1 MPNHLWGQPFNTN
14 GYNGY
19 WPNPGVKTDGIPMP
33 TARLDVLGNR
43 PIFVGTIYRG
53 YAAGPASIW
62 HGIYYAGV
70 ETQGNHQFGGSG
82 GDLTF
87 FIRGSA
93 GTLRFGRDEGAGR
106 SVLSENEAFAWG
118 GTLAGSMDWAQV
130 PTIPLIP
137 NSQGGQGNRY
147 LFFGPGWSVADNG
160 GSNVHSIIR
169 QMAIDGGGWG
179 YDTTNWAGTFEG
191 TPGHAYTFRFSAV
204 NSVGYSEW
212 SYTPT
217 YYIPYSGGR
226 RMTGPAAS
234 TPLTISKRFNGT
246 SWVDLTTRK
255 RHTGSGFADIG
266 N

>member
-1 MPNHLWGQPFNTN
+1 MPNHQWGQPFNTN
-14 GYNGY
+14 GFNGY

-33 TARLDVLGNR
+33 TTRLDINGNR
-43 PIFVGTIYRG
+43 PIFVGSIYRG

-70 ETQGNHQFGGSG
+70 ETQGNYQFGVSG

-106 SVLSENEAFAWG
+106 SVQSENEAFAWG
-118 GTLAGSMDWAQV
+118 GTLAGSLDWAQV
-130 PTIPLIP
+130 STQPNIPQVQSGP
-137 NSQGGQGNRY
+137 GNRY
-147 LFFGPGWSVADNG
+147 IQFPYGWTTVDQG
-160 GSNVHSIIR
+160 GSNVHTIIR
-169 QMAIDGGGWG
+169 QMSVDGGGWG

-191 TPGHAYTFRFSAV
+191 SPGHTYRFRFTAV

-212 SYTPT
+212 SYTPNFF
-217 YYIPYSGGR
+217 IPYSGGR

-234 TPLTISKRFNGT
+234 TPLTISRRLTASG
-246 SWVDLTTRK
+246 WVDLTIRK
-255 RHTGSGFADIG
+255 RLTATGWVDIS